1 MTELLRRTS
10 LQSILALD
18 AATCAVMGV
27 LLVSA
32 SGLISSITLVPASL
46 SFWAG
51 LVLLPIAGF
60 MAFFARTSIVP
71 AWAAQM
77 IVLGNVLWVLG
88 SVALPVLGLISPNAF
103 GWIFILAQ
111 AAVVAMF
118 AGLEWS
124 ARPRRAAAA

>member
-1 MTELLRRTS
+1 MTNLLRRTS

-27 LLVSA
+27 LLLSA
-32 SGLISSITLVPASL
+32 SGFVSSITLIPAPL
-46 SFWAG
+46 LFWAG
-51 LVLLPIAGF
+51 FLLLPVAAF

-71 AWAAQM
+71 AWAVQM

-88 SVALPVLGLISPNAF
+88 SVALPALGLIAPNVF

-111 AAVVAMF
+111 AAVVALF
-118 AGLEWS
+118 VGLEWS
-124 ARPRRAAAA
+124 ARPRPAAAA